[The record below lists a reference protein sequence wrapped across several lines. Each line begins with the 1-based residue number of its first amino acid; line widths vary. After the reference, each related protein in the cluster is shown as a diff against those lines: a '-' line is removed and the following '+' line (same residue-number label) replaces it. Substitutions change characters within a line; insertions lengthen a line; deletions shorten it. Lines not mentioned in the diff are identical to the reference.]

1 MSDRVAI
8 LLHLVAAAA
17 VVACR
22 EHVVEGPA
30 VDPVVVRLLEEVVAA
45 DSWTYVDG
53 EIVSP
58 PAALAL
64 LEKGAAAVPTLLAW
78 LTTADANERDWVIEF
93 LGRIGDPRAREPIE
107 RLLREGPVEA
117 AGSALEALARLRQ
130 PGSIPLVRGLL
141 ASQDRR
147 GLSRAELLAAL
158 VELGDHAAIGELIA
172 LAMADPTAGFDAS
185 GALLRI
191 PELRIVLGYP
201 PREPTAW
208 PSLESVMEESLFFKA
223 AQEWWLEKNGQPSP
237 WRRDPAFRF
246 REPFAAE
253 KEAALESVTKAADLP
268 GTAVRVLPV
277 DVDATSFGSHPVV
290 AQYGWGHGSGI
301 VLAVIEPTQE
311 GARLHRFV
319 GLLDGWD
326 PEPRSAE
333 ASRYL
338 RATADAPALAKLF
351 VGIRTALAARVE
363 PWWSGP
369 EGGFTWT
376 SQDYVVTLC
385 GVEAADS
392 TIGFCGNHGS
402 EELAL
407 QARVMAARDCWI
419 RFENAADWQAAEVDD
434 AAREVLAA
442 AWRRAV
448 QLQSA
453 MDWWVRERMAYVAA
467 ELGVRALA
475 LPLLELVTRRDEL
488 LGDREVDWGSLVR
501 LTGVDFRR
509 RKGAPRCTFEIE
521 RDYRALLGR

>member
-1 MSDRVAI
+1 MSSPVAVPFLRLA
-8 LLHLVAAAA
+8 LLAAAG
-17 VVACR
+17 CR
-22 EHVVEGPA
+22 EQVAEGHA

-45 DSWTYVDG
+45 DSWHEIDG
-53 EIVSP
+53 RLVGP

-64 LEKGAAAVPTLLAW
+64 VDKGAAAVPTLVAMLPKSDGHVRET
-78 LTTADANERDWVIEF
+78 LLDLLD
-93 LGRIGDPRAREPIE
+93 RIGDPRAREPIE
-107 RLLREGPVEA
+107 RLLREGPIEA
-117 AGSALEALARLRQ
+117 ARAALGVLARLRQ
-130 PGSIPLVRGLL
+130 QESIPCVRGLL
-141 ASQDRR
+141 ATQDSR

-158 VELGDHAAIGELIA
+158 VDLGDQTGIGDLIA
-172 LAMADPTAGFDAS
+172 LAMADPSAEDRAS
-185 GALLRI
+185 EALLRI
-191 PELRIVLGYP
+191 EDLRSVLGYP
-201 PREPTAW
+201 PRAPTSRW
-208 PSLESVMEESLFFKA
+208 SWEFVPNDGHFLRA
-223 AQEWWLEKNGQPSP
+223 AQEWWMEKNGQPSP

-253 KEAALESVTKAADLP
+253 KEAALESVTEAADLP

-319 GLLDGWD
+319 GLLDGRD
-326 PEPRSAE
+326 PEPRLAE

-338 RATADAPALAKLF
+338 RASADAPALAKLLA
-351 VGIRTALAARVE
+351 GMRTALAAKVE

-369 EGGFTWT
+369 DMVISSS
-376 SQDYVVTLC
+376 SQDCVVTLC

-392 TIGFCGNHGS
+392 TIGFCGYHGS

-442 AWRRAV
+442 AWRRTV
-448 QLQSA
+448 QMQSTK
-453 MDWWVRERMAYVAA
+453 DWWVRERMAYVAA

-475 LPLLELVTRRDEL
+475 LPLLELVTRREEL

-509 RKGAPRCTFEIE
+509 SKGAPRCSFEIV